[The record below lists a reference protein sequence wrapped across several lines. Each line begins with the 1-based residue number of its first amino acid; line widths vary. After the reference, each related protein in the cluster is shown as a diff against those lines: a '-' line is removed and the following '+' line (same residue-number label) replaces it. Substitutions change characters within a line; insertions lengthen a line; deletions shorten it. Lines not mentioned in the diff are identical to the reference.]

1 MINPFI
7 WRLEKRLRRIT
18 DVNSIIDLL
27 FLIFLFEEN
36 VIFAPY
42 TRIDI
47 DCRWGYQKKDSLWKT
62 HLSTEEQICLDY
74 QGGKK

>member
-36 VIFAPY
+36 VTFCSI
-42 TRIDI
+42 
-47 DCRWGYQKKDSLWKT
+47 YQD
-62 HLSTEEQICLDY
+62 
-74 QGGKK
+74 